1 MDLAFVK
8 LTVFLSIGRSI
19 IELVRDK
26 GRSSILKGHYYKK
39 EIMPNFY
46 KLPVIKYAIING

>member
-1 MDLAFVK
+1 MDLAFLK

-26 GRSSILKGHYYKK
+26 GRSSILKGHYCKK

-46 KLPVIKYAIING
+46 KLPVIKCAIING